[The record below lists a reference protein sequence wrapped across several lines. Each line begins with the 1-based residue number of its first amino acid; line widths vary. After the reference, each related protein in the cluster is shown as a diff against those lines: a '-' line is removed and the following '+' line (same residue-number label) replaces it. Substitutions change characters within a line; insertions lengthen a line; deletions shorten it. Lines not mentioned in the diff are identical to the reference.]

1 MEVLE
6 RFKRSHRTSAFTCR
20 LGACA
25 RATIG
30 FEDEVSRA
38 EHEKG
43 HVKHLYCEEPGCQYP
58 PFPTPHALKYHVN
71 NDHGF
76 IPITPRPIR
85 QSHSVLG
92 QSISPPPSAKGVSTT
107 FSGRTNSPELLTSN
121 GQYLRPE
128 MVRFTPF
135 LTEGERKEYVDLLT
149 GYWGRRDQAKE
160 LGKENIKRH
169 TEIRIKMVTETIATK
184 VENRRNESRLRT
196 RCLADVDGSAEGRQ
210 SQEFEKELRE
220 PEQQQARVHEN
231 QPQQQNP

>member
-6 RFKRSHRTSAFTCR
+6 RFKRSHRTSACTCR

-30 FEDEVSRA
+30 FEDEVSRG

-76 IPITPRPIR
+76 IPTTPRPIR
-85 QSHSVLG
+85 QSHSVLSH
-92 QSISPPPSAKGVSTT
+92 SINPPPSAQGVSTI

-128 MVRFTPF
+128 LVQFMPF

-149 GYWGRRDQAKE
+149 LYWGRRDQAKE
-160 LGKENIKRH
+160 KGKENIKRH
-169 TEIRIKMVTETIATK
+169 TETRIKMITETIATK
-184 VENRRNESRLRT
+184 VENRRNESRLRI
-196 RCLADVDGSAEGRQ
+196 RFLADVDGSAEDRQ
-210 SQEFEKELRE
+210 CQEFENELRQ
-220 PEQQQARVHEN
+220 PEQQAGRHEN
-231 QPQQQNP
+231 HPQQQNP